1 MAENEQFNPKEI
13 AAWRK
18 EVKAAKEDVK
28 EIADLGYIL
37 QKNTKGLSAAQI
49 KTNKNLGEA
58 LDLSIDAAK
67 KGKINLDQLK
77 RRKDLIGKIA
87 GEEFDLESAKAG
99 QRKLDLEILKI
110 QRRYTGVNKEKGKQ
124 LIREIQKDKQLLKIE
139 QSRLETQ
146 DRVNQ
151 LKEAGGQLDDAFG
164 GFAKK
169 LQGFLVNPLSAAL
182 ALLVAFN
189 SQQETIAEQFGAI
202 GVTRF
207 RGELAKAN
215 QEFTKLGFSGAES
228 QKTISDLANDFGLSV
243 KEASKLSKTVAE
255 TAAATGMTLDDSQ
268 KLIGVLTQTQ
278 GLSAEQANELVR
290 SAQALAEAND
300 VAPDKVLADVA
311 QNTEQFARFAKDGGE
326 NVLKAAIQARKLGIN
341 LDTVAKTAEGLL
353 NFQNSLNS
361 EIEASALI
369 GRQLNLQKA
378 RELALAGDLEGVQSE
393 ILKQVGS
400 EAEFNKMNAMQR
412 QALADAVGLQT
423 AELQKLVAG
432 EKEAATLQGEMAKQN
447 ISDIVSENA
456 ITGAAEMI
464 NQLKALGVQL
474 ASNIGPALNMVVGIF
489 SGFVGA
495 MRELRI
501 LTPIIV
507 GLLASVTINLLAQAA
522 ASIKSSFATMQ
533 LVKAK
538 SLESG
543 LLKQIN
549 EVGLKGVII
558 DKAKIAYEGIKNF
571 LAKDSIKYLTLQ
583 NAYSSLRT
591 TLLGSETSALTGAT
605 LAENVNTGAK
615 KKGIFA
621 SLKSAGAS
629 IVKAAADFFK
639 GAASMSAATFGFGT
653 VAAVAIAGLAVGA
666 MLGAVASAK
675 SVGDI
680 NSPADGKTMV
690 STKEGGLFELS
701 KNDDLMAAPGLA
713 GAMNGGGG
721 RTDTS
726 RLEGKQNETN
736 SKLERVASVLEGALS
751 GPRPALA
758 RAMGSTVGDTVGE
771 MA

>member
-400 EAEFNKMNAMQR
+400 EAEFNEMNAIQR

-423 AELQKLVAG
+423 AELQKLVSA
-432 EKEAATLQGEMAKQN
+432 EKEAVSLQGELSKQK
-447 ISDIVSENA
+447 ITDIVSEKA
-456 ITGAAEMI
+456 ITSTANLIQNLKAMGMQLAETLGPVVNIVAKAFSGLVYVLDKLGGLMPPLIALTTVYAGKKLLARLAVESETKAEKESLRVRMMSYLEKQKENIILAFNTAAKGRSAVATLAQGAAEKGTMH
-464 NQLKALGVQL
+464 Q
-474 ASNIGPALNMVVGIF
+474 MVTVI
-489 SGFVGA
+489 
-495 MRELRI
+495 
-501 LTPIIV
+501 
-507 GLLASVTINLLAQAA
+507 GLLAGYTKVLYTNTIGKLLNAKAENVKTAA
-522 ASIKSSFATMQ
+522 EGRGIMMSIKSIGLTIA
-533 LVKAK
+533 KAI
-538 SLESG
+538 G
-543 LLKQIN
+543 
-549 EVGLKGVII
+549 
-558 DKAKIAYEGIKNF
+558 NF
-571 LAKDSIKYLTLQ
+571 F
-583 NAYSSLRT
+583 NA
-591 TLLGSETSALTGAT
+591 
-605 LAENVNTGAK
+605 
-615 KKGIFA
+615 A
-621 SLKSAGAS
+621 SL
-629 IVKAAADFFK
+629 
-639 GAASMSAATFGFGT
+639 MSTATFGFGT
-653 VAAVAIAGLAVGA
+653 VVAVALASAAVGA
-666 MLGAVASAK
+666 MLASLASAK
-675 SVGDI
+675 SVGDMHMKPSGPI
-680 NSPADGKTMV
+680 VTTPQGESF
-690 STKEGGLFELS
+690 EGSVRDEV
-701 KNDDLMAAPGLA
+701 LMAPNISGAA
-713 GAMNGGGG
+713 GGK
-721 RTDTS
+721 TDTS
-726 RLEGKQNETN
+726 KLEGKQNQTN
-736 SKLERVASVLEGALS
+736 EKLERVASVLEGALA
-751 GPRPALA
+751 GPKPALA
-758 RAMGSTVGDTVGE
+758 AAMGGAVGDTVDG